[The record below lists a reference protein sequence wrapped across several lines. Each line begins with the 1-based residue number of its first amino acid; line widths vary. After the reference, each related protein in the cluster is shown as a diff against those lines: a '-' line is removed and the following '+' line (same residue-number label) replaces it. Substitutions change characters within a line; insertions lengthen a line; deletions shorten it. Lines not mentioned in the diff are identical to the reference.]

1 MLSAVWAKDK
11 FVREAQNVI
20 STFSLLLLFFFR
32 VDHRLRSPILVK
44 MYYQLFS
51 QMYKYFIQLSLR

>member
-20 STFSLLLLFFFR
+20 STFSLLLLFFFCES
-32 VDHRLRSPILVK
+32 RS
-44 MYYQLFS
+44 
-51 QMYKYFIQLSLR
+51 